1 MGKMEAAGEV
11 VSRLAETNWTGTQ
24 ASSSESLEGRRLEIR
39 KHIARMYLSAGQAK
53 PGPDRMELL
62 TEDALRLWKAIP
74 TSRLTEVVEAAIVQ
88 AGSFV
93 ATAGLVAKLWKDKAE
108 KLPELDHTHAGRRDQ
123 ALVQA
128 ALAAPGAEPPT
139 PEQRAENARMAAE
152 IARKLL
158 MGGAA

>member
-1 MGKMEAAGEV
+1 
-11 VSRLAETNWTGTQ
+11 
-24 ASSSESLEGRRLEIR
+24 
-39 KHIARMYLSAGQAK
+39 MYLSAGQAK